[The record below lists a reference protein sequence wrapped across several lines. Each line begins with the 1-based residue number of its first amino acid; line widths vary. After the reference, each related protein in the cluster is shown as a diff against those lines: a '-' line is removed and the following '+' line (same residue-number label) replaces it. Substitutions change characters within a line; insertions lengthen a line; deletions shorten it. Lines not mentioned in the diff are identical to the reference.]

1 MLCVHYRIFILR
13 QKNKYTIMDDCQY
26 LKPVKNKNC
35 YISKLNSKKYVIFND
50 VKIYN
55 FIQLSHEKNNKGYH
69 LNIFLKDEEKDNL
82 DKIDN
87 CIIDTL
93 INNNNKWFNNNL
105 EEKNIINMYK
115 KTYCSQNNILKCI
128 ISNNILPEIIINDK
142 KYDNMDELINIIN
155 KPSNLKKYYIS
166 LKLENIGL
174 YIYKSECYIKLLV
187 KSINI
192 DEIDNDI
199 TNELSKKEIEED
211 WKIIIDEAIMNIDS
225 KISEY
230 EKNKEKILK
239 SYNNLISIDNNGK
252 IWENKILD
260 IKKYINNIIY

>member
-1 MLCVHYRIFILR
+1 MNDY
-13 QKNKYTIMDDCQY
+13 QY

-35 YISKLNSKKYVIFND
+35 YISKLNSKKHIIFND

-69 LNIFLKDEEKDNL
+69 LNIFVKDDDKDNL

-93 INNNNKWFNNNL
+93 LKNNNKWFNNNL
-105 EEKNIINMYK
+105 ENNNIINMYK

-128 ISNNILPEIIINDK
+128 ISNNILPEIIINDI
-142 KYDNMDELINIIN
+142 KYDNTEELINIIN
-155 KPSNLKKYYIS
+155 KPSNLKKFYIS

-174 YIYKSECYIKLLV
+174 YIYKSECYIKWLV

-192 DEIDNDI
+192 NEIDNDI
-199 TNELSKKEIEED
+199 TNELSKKEIEEE
-211 WKIIIDEAIMNIDS
+211 WKIIIDEAIENIDN
-225 KISEY
+225 KIFEY
-230 EKNKEKILK
+230 EKIKGKITK
-239 SYNNLISIDNNGK
+239 SYNDLTSIDNNGI

-260 IKKYINNIIY
+260 IKKNINNIIY